1 MSDEF
6 LSRLFWSCSD
16 EQPHYASGLNLG
28 ELYERLDE
36 AAQADK
42 AFIAAAGDM
51 SEETVSLL
59 TNLLNVCEK
68 QGFINGFRVCAA
80 MFNDLK
86 KPDRN

>member
-6 LSRLFWSCSD
+6 LSRLFWACSD
-16 EQPHYASGLNLG
+16 EYPHYASGLNLG

-51 SEETVSLL
+51 SDGTVGLL